1 MAVDTA
7 EAYLEVEAI
16 TRREA
21 RNFSYGI
28 RLLRPPER
36 RALSAIYALA
46 RRLDDIG
53 DGELSPEQKR
63 EALDGARGE
72 LSDPS
77 AYPEDP
83 VLVAISDA
91 SRRYPI
97 PMNAFFD
104 LASGVEADIDGRR
117 YETLEDLV
125 VYCRQVAGS
134 IGRLTLGV
142 IGCRTPEQ
150 AVPAADALGVALQ
163 LTNILR
169 DIREDQAMG
178 RVYLPLHD
186 LRRFGCDEHLVEP
199 PSALVQVVAYEAE
212 VARQW
217 FAAGLVLLPLLD
229 RQGRSC
235 VGALAGIYWRLLC
248 RIERGPAGV
257 LSGRLRVPGWEKA
270 WVVARSLAGAG
281 AGAGWPAPGNRAS
294 GNRDGNEPGGVAGP
308 PATSGVRR

>member
-53 DGELSPEQKR
+53 DGGLSPEQKR
-63 EALDGARGE
+63 EALERARGE
-72 LSDPS
+72 LSDPG
-77 AYPEDP
+77 AYPDDP
-83 VLVAISDA
+83 VLVAIADT

-97 PMNAFFD
+97 PMEAFFH
-104 LASGVEADIDGRR
+104 LASGVEADVDGRG

-142 IGCRTPEQ
+142 IGCRRPER

-169 DIREDQAMG
+169 DVREDQGMG

-186 LRRFGCDEHLVEP
+186 LRRFGCDEDLLGP
-199 PSALVQVVAYEAE
+199 PPALAKVVAYEVD

-217 FAAGLVLLPLLD
+217 FGAGLVLLPLLD

-248 RIERGPAGV
+248 RIERRPAAV
-257 LSGRLRVPGWEKA
+257 LSGRVRVPGWEKA

-281 AGAGWPAPGNRAS
+281 AGAGWPAPGRR
-294 GNRDGNEPGGVAGP
+294 GGDEPGGVAGP
-308 PATSGVRR
+308 AATSGVRR

>member
-53 DGELSPEQKR
+53 DGELPPEQKR
-63 EALDGARGE
+63 EALEGARGE

-77 AYPEDP
+77 AYPDDP

-97 PMNAFFD
+97 PMDAFFD
-104 LASGVEADIDGRR
+104 LASGVESDIDGRR

-142 IGCRTPEQ
+142 IGCRRPDQ
-150 AVPAADALGVALQ
+150 AMPAADALGVALQ
-163 LTNILR
+163 VTNILR
-169 DIREDQAMG
+169 DVREDQAMG

-186 LRRFGCDEHLVEP
+186 LRRFGCDADLVP
-199 PSALVQVVAYEAE
+199 PSALAQVIAYEVD
-212 VARQW
+212 VARRW

-248 RIERGPAGV
+248 RIERRPSAV
-257 LSGRLRVPGWEKA
+257 LSGRLRVPDWEKA

-281 AGAGWPAPGNRAS
+281 AGAGWPAPGRR
-294 GNRDGNEPGGVAGP
+294 GGDEPGGVAGP

>member
-1 MAVDTA
+1 MAIETA

-36 RALSAIYALA
+36 RALSAIYAVA

-53 DGELSPEQKR
+53 DGDLSPEQKR
-63 EALDGARGE
+63 GALEGARGE
-72 LSDPS
+72 LGDPS
-77 AYPEDP
+77 AYPDDP

-97 PMNAFFD
+97 PMDAFFD
-104 LASGVEADIDGRR
+104 LASGVEADVDGRR

-134 IGRLTLGV
+134 VGRLTLGV
-142 IGCRTPEQ
+142 IGCRSPER

-169 DIREDQAMG
+169 DVREDQAMG
-178 RVYLPLHD
+178 RVYLPLDD
-186 LRRFGCDEHLVEP
+186 LRRFGCEEDLGGP
-199 PSALVQVVAYEAE
+199 PSTLAQVVAYEVD

-248 RIERGPAGV
+248 RIARRPAAV
-257 LSGRLRVPGWEKA
+257 LSGRLRVPDWEKA

-281 AGAGWPAPGNRAS
+281 AGAGWPAPGSR
-294 GNRDGNEPGGVAGP
+294 GGNEPGGVAGP
-308 PATSGVRR
+308 PSTSGVPR

>member
-1 MAVDTA
+1 MAVQTA
-7 EAYLEVEAI
+7 DAYREVEAI

-36 RALSAIYALA
+36 SALSAIYALA

-53 DGELSPEQKR
+53 DGDLAPDEKR
-63 EALDGARGE
+63 RGLDRARE
-72 LSDPS
+72 EMSDPG
-77 AYPEDP
+77 AHPDDP
-83 VLVAISDA
+83 VLVAIADA
-91 SRRYPI
+91 CRRYPI

-104 LASGVEADIDGRR
+104 LATGVESDVDGRR
-117 YETLEDLV
+117 YETLDDLV

-142 IGCRTPEQ
+142 IGCRSPEQ

-169 DIREDQAMG
+169 DVREDQAMG
-178 RVYLPLHD
+178 RVYLPLEH
-186 LRRFGCDEHLVEP
+186 LRRFGCEEDLDGPRSSLGLLV
-199 PSALVQVVAYEAE
+199 AHEADA
-212 VARQW
+212 ARRW
-217 FAAGLVLLPLLD
+217 FATGLVLLPLLD

-235 VGALAGIYWRLLC
+235 VGALAGIYWRLLR
-248 RIERGPAGV
+248 RIERQPAAV
-257 LSGRLRVPGWEKA
+257 LSGRLRVPDWEKA

-281 AGAGWPAPGNRAS
+281 AGAGWPAPS
-294 GNRDGNEPGGVAGP
+294 E
-308 PATSGVRR
+308 VRR